1 MAEQHPDSRPECTYC
16 LSAGH
21 GVCTC
26 EFMDGDSSIICV
38 FKYK

>member
-21 GVCTC
+21 GVRTC
-26 EFMDGDSSIICV
+26 EFMDGDKFYHLCFQV
-38 FKYK
+38 